1 MYFVQSGHYK
11 FDTTPKKLFRKIVLL
26 FYNVLCF
33 QVNHMSFGEVQTVDL
48 IPDGSNVRVTKQSAH
63 DYVQAY
69 MRYTY
74 HDSVKNQFEA
84 FQRGF
89 MKVCNGRVIVSVC
102 VCVCERESTVV
113 SRMYNVP
120 HFKGSM

>member
-1 MYFVQSGHYK
+1 MLH
-11 FDTTPKKLFRKIVLL
+11 
-26 FYNVLCF
+26 FYDVLCF
-33 QVNHMSFGEVQTVDL
+33 QVNHMSFGELKTVDL
-48 IPDGSNVRVTKQSAH
+48 IPDGSKIRVTKQSAH

-102 VCVCERESTVV
+102 VCVRESQSVCYV
-113 SRMYNVP
+113 CVCVFACVY
-120 HFKGSM
+120 